1 MRDLGGEGVRGHVP
15 QKNQR
20 KLGCVRM
27 HFVRFE
33 DCFEG
38 LFFGTYSFL
47 SRCYQLNGLLWPM
60 GERDVHTH
68 PSYSLPTETALSF

>member
-1 MRDLGGEGVRGHVP
+1 
-15 QKNQR
+15 
-20 KLGCVRM
+20 M

-68 PSYSLPTETALSF
+68 IRSGFFSTLAVMLGANLGQYCY